1 MIRNADVQSRFDF
14 VCIEGSVAMYGE
26 LCHIP
31 MCLLAAVGLLA
42 PRLILILMWLFNSAF
57 MLQPFEGL
65 GVPNPVIP
73 IAGLFFLPTTTLG
86 FCWATLSFGGVSSFS
101 EMLIIAI
108 GVIIDL
114 GLLGNGRGITK
125 R

>member
-1 MIRNADVQSRFDF
+1 MHR
-14 VCIEGSVAMYGE
+14 E

-31 MCLLAAVGLLA
+31 MCFLAAVGLLA
-42 PRLILILMWLFNSAF
+42 PRLILVLMWLFNSAF
-57 MLQPFEGL
+57 VLQPFEGF

-86 FCWATLSFGGVSSFS
+86 FCWAFLSFGGVSSFS
-101 EMLIIAI
+101 GMLIIAI